1 MNQEEALNN
10 IAKALSPESL
20 TKLQIDIF
28 QRAWNKQSYY
38 KMAGELN
45 HEYSY
50 IKDVGAQLWKLLSQA
65 LGIQVTKLNLQD
77 ALMQYGQHQQMGN
90 ISAWSKCNRVD
101 WGEAV
106 DVSRFCGRQEQLD
119 TLKQWVMHD
128 RCRLIAIAGI
138 GGMGKTMLVTQL
150 ARQLANTGQFE
161 IIVWRSLWQAPSLFD
176 FVTDLM
182 SAIAKEQLLVRVDV
196 AIRQLLKLL
205 RYHRCLLILD
215 NVEAVLASSE
225 LVGTYRP
232 GYEDYE
238 WLFQQLGEGHHQ
250 STVLLT
256 TREIPKEVTIPEG
269 ATAPVRLLRLKPLSV
284 EAGKTILGN
293 KGLIPAQ
300 EQVKELIE
308 RYQGN
313 PRALEIVATPLK
325 DLFNNNIAAF
335 LAQNTLLFKDIRTL
349 LTQQFDRLSFLE
361 WQVMYWL
368 AINQEAVTAAQL
380 QADLQPS
387 ISLGKLGDALVSLDR
402 RSLIEKI
409 EPNLEQ
415 PVVLSPLDE
424 IGYIQQPMVMEYVLE
439 QLTHRVCQEVKQGQ
453 IDCLR
458 SHVLI
463 KAQAKDYVRDNQRRL
478 IVQPILTRLLEEQGG
493 SSKNLEERL
502 LQLLNFQRS
511 PARLFGGYFTENA
524 IALLRQLGTDLSHLN
539 LKSLTTWQTYLPIVN
554 LCKMKFSRAG
564 LNAFVCT
571 PANGDT

>member
-182 SAIAKEQLLVRVDV
+182 SAIAPEQLLVRVDV

-415 PVVLSPLDE
+415 PVVLSLLDE
-424 IGYIQQPMVMEYVLE
+424 IGYTQQPMVMEYVLE

-458 SHVLI
+458 SYVLI
-463 KAQAKDYVRDNQRRL
+463 KAQAKDYVQDNQRRL

-502 LQLLNFQRS
+502 LQLLHFQRS

-571 PANGDT
+571 PANGDI